1 MMTSRKPRKAVVALL
16 AALMAWTQAAF
27 AQTPGATQADIV
39 RSAIEKQGVGKRVT
53 IRLSSGETLHGRI
66 ARIGGQ
72 AFDLRPDHS
81 RSDREIPYGQVAQLR
96 SASRTL
102 LWAVLGV
109 SAVAIVVIIIALAR
123 TPSTH
128 ST

>member
-16 AALMAWTQAAF
+16 AALMAWTQAVF

-39 RSAIEKQGVGKRVT
+39 RSAIEKQGVGKRVA

-66 ARIGGQ
+66 ARIGSQ

-81 RSDREIPYGQVAQLR
+81 GSDREIPYGQVAQLR

-102 LWAVLGV
+102 LWVVLGV